1 MVHEPN
7 GAKAVRRACSHSSP
21 VLPSPSWPKL
31 HVYGGRDAGS
41 CLRVRLQHHRITTP
55 IPSSPLRQL
64 ARRTRLVSPACSYA
78 LPPDSP
84 SPTKVALQ
92 HTYRHHFKFITMEVL
107 LGITGKDFTLIAA
120 SKAAMR
126 GATILKASDDKTRVL
141 NTHTL
146 MAFSGEAG
154 DTVQFAEYIQ
164 ANVQLYSMRNN
175 MELSP
180 AATANF
186 VRGELASALRS
197 RKPYT
202 VNLLLGGYDT
212 IADKPTLYWIDYLAS
227 QAPLPYA
234 AHGYAQYYCL
244 SLLDK
249 HHHPDID
256 YEQGMK
262 IMRMCTEELKR
273 RLPIDFKGVLVKVI
287 TKDGIND
294 VEYEDD
300 VKVAIP

>member
-1 MVHEPN
+1 MCTAAATL
-7 GAKAVRRACSHSSP
+7 GAAFA
-21 VLPSPSWPKL
+21 
-31 HVYGGRDAGS
+31 
-41 CLRVRLQHHRITTP
+41 
-55 IPSSPLRQL
+55 
-64 ARRTRLVSPACSYA
+64 TRLVSPTCSYA

-273 RLPIDFKGVLVKVI
+273 RLPIDFKGVLVKAI
-287 TKDGIND
+287 TKDGIKD
-294 VEYEDD
+294 VDYEDD